1 MNSTNIIGQRLRQR
15 RDELGWSREKL
26 SARSR
31 DESPAGHGI
40 SADAIKKI
48 ELGDVQAP
56 GIGTIT
62 ILAAAMRVDMS
73 WLLDRRPRLR
83 SDNHGRGVLAVR
95 DALTDPADLPGINL
109 DEDGPPAS
117 LEDLEAAVGTGWDAY
132 WAGRFTALTTLL
144 PPLIR
149 AARASR
155 PALGTAGSRALAQAF
170 QLTADWCVH
179 MGYDHLAH
187 GACRSAIR
195 AAATGDDELQQAV
208 LSCTLSW
215 TLLHEGRLDRAEQV
229 AAVAAEAIR
238 PQGKAPL
245 AARAVY
251 GALLLSAAAP
261 AATAGNAG
269 AVAGYMEEARVQAM
283 YFTEG
288 DSHEYA
294 VSMGPTQVA
303 MQQAYTSQVLHRY
316 GDALAAA
323 GRVNPDDLL
332 RISWGAHQLDVALAC
347 LGMGGRRRADG
358 IEALCEAQAVSREWA
373 AQQPQFRDAVGAVLT
388 EQKRRS
394 DIVQTLAE
402 TAGLR

>member
-1 MNSTNIIGQRLRQR
+1 MDSSNTVGQRLRQR

-31 DESPAGHGI
+31 DENPAGHGI

-62 ILAAAMRVDMS
+62 VLALALRVDMS

-83 SDNHGRGVLAVR
+83 SDAPGRGVLAVR
-95 DALTDPADLPGINL
+95 DALTDPADLPGIDL

-117 LEDLEAAVGTGWDAY
+117 LEALEAAVGTGWDAY
-132 WAGRFTALTTLL
+132 WAGEFTTLTLLL

-149 AARASR
+149 SARASR

-195 AAATGDDELQQAV
+195 AAATGEDELQQAV

-229 AAVAAEAIR
+229 AAVAAEPVR
-238 PQGKAPL
+238 PAGKVPL
-245 AARAVY
+245 AQRAVF

-261 AATAGNAG
+261 AATAGNAD
-269 AVAGYMEEARVQAM
+269 AVAAYMEEARVQAM

-294 VSMGPTQVA
+294 VSFGSSQLA
-303 MQQAYTSQVLHRY
+303 MQVAYTSQVLHRY
-316 GDALAAA
+316 GDAVAAA
-323 GRVNPDDLL
+323 RRVNRADLL
-332 RISWGAHQLDVALAC
+332 GISWGAHQLDVALAC

-358 IEALCEAQAVSREWA
+358 IDALCEAQAVSREWA
-373 AQQPQFRDAVGAVLT
+373 AQQPQFRAAVGAVLAG
-388 EQKRRS
+388 QRRRS
-394 DIVQTLAE
+394 DLVQALAE